1 MLKVK
6 PCRERTGYESERRII
21 PEDEEVLICLNCP
34 LPECKNTYQCKRF
47 NEECSRIRRELHG
60 KKNSK
65 RIKKGAL

>member
-6 PCRERTGYESERRII
+6 PCREITGYESERRII

-47 NEECSRIRRELHG
+47 KEERSRIRREMYG
-60 KKNSK
+60 KKHTK